1 MSFGF
6 NEILLVAGVLVV
18 VIGLRTKPVPVKVP
32 VKKSNGSK

>member
-1 MSFGF
+1 MSFGS
-6 NEILLVAGVLVV
+6 NEILILAGVIVV